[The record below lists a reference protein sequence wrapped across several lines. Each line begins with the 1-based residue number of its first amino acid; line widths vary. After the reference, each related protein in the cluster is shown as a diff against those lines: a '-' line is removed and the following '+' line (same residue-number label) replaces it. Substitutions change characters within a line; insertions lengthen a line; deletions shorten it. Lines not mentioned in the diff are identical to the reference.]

1 MATTT
6 QHIMD
11 YRALSEYTG
20 IAEPV
25 LRKYLS
31 VARTNRGA
39 GEHSKSDIPEPDLV
53 IGRSPAWNQRTVD
66 KWLAGRPGRG
76 VGGGPKPRHST
87 DD

>member
-6 QHIMD
+6 QHPMD

-31 VARTNRGA
+31 IARAKRGA
-39 GEHSKSDIPEPDLV
+39 GEATRSDIPEPDLT
-53 IGRSPAWNQRTVD
+53 IGRSPAWLPRTID
-66 KWLAGRPGRG
+66 RWLAGRPGRG
-76 VGGGPKPRHST
+76 VGGGPKPRR
-87 DD
+87 D